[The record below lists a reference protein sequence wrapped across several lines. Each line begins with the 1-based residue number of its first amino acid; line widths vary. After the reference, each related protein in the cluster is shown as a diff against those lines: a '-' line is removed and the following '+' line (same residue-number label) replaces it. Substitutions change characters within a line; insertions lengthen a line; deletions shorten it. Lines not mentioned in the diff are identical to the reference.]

1 MKRHLTLTI
10 SLLALLTFL
19 SSACSRD
26 TERQKKIALVNGAP
40 IFLKDYKEEI
50 ALISRSN
57 PTFKVNP
64 RSLERQLNT
73 MIDKKLMIQEA
84 VKRGLS
90 DDEQFMKAIKRFW
103 EQTLIRE
110 LINIKSGEWSDIL
123 FATDEEVR
131 GHYERMQHRLTF
143 NVAEAGSE
151 EEAKT
156 LLSEMAHKKP
166 EAGGDMIGPI
176 LLDDVQTGTHLYSAF
191 TLPPG
196 EARIYQDKEGYTVIQ
211 VVKRE
216 RIKLPPLS
224 EVYEQI
230 REELIEQ
237 KQQRVLGRWLQE
249 IRESSQITV
258 NSSILQEVAR
268 EQ

>member
-123 FATDEEVR
+123 FATDEEVV
-131 GHYERMQHRLTF
+131 G
-143 NVAEAGSE
+143 
-151 EEAKT
+151 
-156 LLSEMAHKKP
+156 
-166 EAGGDMIGPI
+166 
-176 LLDDVQTGTHLYSAF
+176 
-191 TLPPG
+191 
-196 EARIYQDKEGYTVIQ
+196 
-211 VVKRE
+211 VVS
-216 RIKLPPLS
+216 L
-224 EVYEQI
+224 V
-230 REELIEQ
+230 
-237 KQQRVLGRWLQE
+237 V
-249 IRESSQITV
+249 
-258 NSSILQEVAR
+258 
-268 EQ
+268 